1 MVQNMIAE
9 RLLAKIHLDKI
20 LENESRKEEL
30 ISIISHYFSSHPN
43 VKTKWELR
51 YSAEIKHKNKPI
63 KKTKGK
69 KHEYEKAKEND
80 NVVSITTDDSTD

>member
-30 ISIISHYFSSHPN
+30 ISIISH
-43 VKTKWELR
+43 
-51 YSAEIKHKNKPI
+51 
-63 KKTKGK
+63 
-69 KHEYEKAKEND
+69 
-80 NVVSITTDDSTD
+80 